1 MKRKELSFL
10 DSTKNRARVKMYFYI
25 SLSVLLILDFFIHKH
40 GHFSWELAP
49 EFFAV
54 YGFIACTTLI
64 FIAKALRFFVG
75 RKEDYY
81 EKKRGLP

>member
-10 DSTKNRARVKMYFYI
+10 DSTKNRARVRMYFYI

-64 FIAKALRFFVG
+64 FIAKVLRFFVG

>member
-1 MKRKELSFL
+1 MKKRKELSFL
-10 DSTKNRARVKMYFYI
+10 DPPENRAKFRMYFYI
-25 SLSVLLILDFFIHKH
+25 GLLILLILDFFVHKH
-40 GHFSWELAP
+40 GHFSWETAP

-54 YGFIACTTLI
+54 YGFLACVTLI

-81 EKKRGLP
+81 D